1 MRSKQRQKETPVFR
15 KLSRN
20 NMSNSLNMKKIT
32 ILIVALASVLTS
44 CSVNDSQNKDLRQ
57 ELETLKKELAECKN
71 GKSHHHEHDMETL
84 PVEKRIAFMS
94 GHVEVGL
101 VLYRAGK
108 PDQASK
114 HLLHP
119 VSEMHQAE
127 RAGIDALGFEPNVF
141 KSVSIALEEGR
152 PASEIEPMLKKAEEN
167 IMYIQKNAGGDVSDI
182 IKFLMETVNEEYA
195 IGVKDG
201 KIVEAGE
208 YQDAYGFSSVALKMS
223 KRYTGDNSQQL
234 VQELRKLLSMWP
246 VNAPLADSKP
256 KSVEKVIEQTKKVL
270 QLL

>member
-1 MRSKQRQKETPVFR
+1 
-15 KLSRN
+15 
-20 NMSNSLNMKKIT
+20 
-32 ILIVALASVLTS
+32 
-44 CSVNDSQNKDLRQ
+44 
-57 ELETLKKELAECKN
+57 
-71 GKSHHHEHDMETL
+71 
-84 PVEKRIAFMS
+84 
-94 GHVEVGL
+94 
-101 VLYRAGK
+101 
-108 PDQASK
+108 
-114 HLLHP
+114 
-119 VSEMHQAE
+119 MHQAE

-152 PASEIEPMLKKAEEN
+152 PASEIEPMLKKAEGN

-234 VQELRKLLSMWP
+234 EKELRKLLS
-246 VNAPLADSKP
+246 
-256 KSVEKVIEQTKKVL
+256 SVSRCTTCRFKTKISRKGY
-270 QLL
+270 